1 MRARLAEND
10 SYAARFAIV
19 EYRDHPEN
27 GNAFQLCVGTYICGD
42 KSIRKTMEEELKGS
56 RVLQVARD
64 LVTKNERKNKT
75 NEVAETGF
83 IAKLKRNRLLQRP
96 PETRLSGKSP

>member
-27 GNAFQLCVGTYICGD
+27 GNAFQLCIGTYICGD
-42 KSIRKTMEEELKGS
+42 EAMRKFMGEKLKGTEALS
-56 RVLQVARD
+56 AARD
-64 LVTKNERKNKT
+64 LVARNER
-75 NEVAETGF
+75 
-83 IAKLKRNRLLQRP
+83 
-96 PETRLSGKSP
+96 